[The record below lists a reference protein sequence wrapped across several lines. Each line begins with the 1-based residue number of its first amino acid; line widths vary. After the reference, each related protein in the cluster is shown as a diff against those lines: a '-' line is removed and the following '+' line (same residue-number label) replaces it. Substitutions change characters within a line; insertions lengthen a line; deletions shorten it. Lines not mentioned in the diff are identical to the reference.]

1 MKHKV
6 IMNII
11 PSFKTNDKGCDII
24 TNASPPFQFI
34 SSMWLSKSLL
44 VQ

>member
-11 PSFKTNDKGCDII
+11 LSFKANT
-24 TNASPPFQFI
+24 SPLFQFI
-34 SSMWLSKSLL
+34 SSMWLAKSLI